1 MPLVVL
7 GCLSYAAGL
16 LAGLGGA
23 AFVAMGAGLLFLLAL
38 GAGARRRDAR
48 LAGAGLVALAGLA
61 AGADARATDRR
72 CRVAIARAPAVE
84 ATVEDDAVPGAAV
97 PARIAFGS
105 CRRRGML
112 LVRAGQAPAGAVVVA
127 RGAVAVGARGAMVRD
142 AVVERDGAR
151 TERIVALRARGIAT
165 VRRLFGRDAG
175 LPVALLLAD
184 TRGIPREVKDD
195 FVASGL
201 VHALSVSGLHVG
213 LVAMAVELL
222 AQAAR
227 LPRRGATLV
236 AMGVV
241 ALYVLLLGAP
251 APALR
256 SALMLAMAS
265 GSRLAQRPTSPWA
278 AVAIGA
284 WGPLLLDPRTVLDL
298 GYQLSVGGVAALGA
312 SAALLP
318 RMRWLSELTGVRGR
332 LARELATST
341 LATALTAP
349 LVAAGI
355 GQLSLAGP
363 VANIAAAP
371 IIAVLQPA
379 LFLAFALA
387 PAPPVAALVADACRP
402 MLAALEAVAAAGAA
416 IPGASVTV
424 SPSATAAL
432 LATAASVALL
442 VACVVQHPA
451 RVLALACALLGG
463 AVWAPVLPIRGAG
476 MELHV
481 LDVGQG
487 DAVLVR
493 TPRGRWVLFDAG
505 GAWRG
510 GDAGAQVVLP
520 YLRRMGGDL
529 LAFVL
534 SHPHTDHVGGAATV
548 LRGMRA
554 TEYWDAGYVAGA
566 GAYRASLVAAR
577 ERGVRWRRVHPGE
590 LLEADGVRVRFL
602 APDSAW
608 AAGLDDPN
616 SASTVA
622 LVEYG
627 TVRFLLTGDAEALEE
642 RWLLERAASP
652 GATGLRADVLKVAHH
667 GSRTSSTGAFL
678 DAVRP
683 RVAVVSVGA
692 GNVYRLP
699 NAEILD
705 ALTARGAQVLRT
717 DGLGVIVVRTDGRR
731 VEVEANDARWTVR
744 PAAVPHSGQPE
755 PAP

>member
-7 GCLSYAAGL
+7 GCLAYAAGL
-16 LAGLGGA
+16 LVGLGGTVSLVA
-23 AFVAMGAGLLFLLAL
+23 AGVVAAAGTLAL
-38 GAGARRRDAR
+38 AVYRRDPRVAGAA
-48 LAGAGLVALAGLA
+48 LVALAGLGA
-61 AGADARATDRR
+61 AWEARAADRR
-72 CRVAIARAPAVE
+72 CRVALARAAAVE
-84 ATVEDDAVPGAAV
+84 AVLEDDAVPGAAV
-97 PARIAFGS
+97 PARLAFGR
-105 CRRRGML
+105 CRSRGAL
-112 LVRAGQAPAGAVVVA
+112 LVRAGRAPAGAVVVA
-127 RGAVAVGARGAMVRD
+127 RGAIAVGPRGALVRD

-151 TERIVALRARGIAT
+151 SERIVRLRARGIAT
-165 VRRLFGRDAG
+165 IRDLFGRDAG

-222 AQAAR
+222 GLAAR
-227 LPRRGATLV
+227 LPRRAATLV

-241 ALYVLLLGAP
+241 ALYVVLLGAP

-284 WGPLLLDPRTVLDL
+284 WGPLLLDARTVLDL

-318 RMRWLSELTGVRGR
+318 RIPALSALPGVRGR

-349 LVAAGI
+349 LVAGGI

-363 VANIAAAP
+363 VANIAASP
-371 IIAVLQPA
+371 IIALLQPA

-387 PAPPVAALVADACRP
+387 PVRPVASLVADGCRP
-402 MLAALEAVAAAGAA
+402 LLAALEGVAAVGAA
-416 IPGASVTV
+416 IPGASIAVAPTAV
-424 SPSATAAL
+424 AAL

-442 VACVVQHPA
+442 VACVVRHPA
-451 RVLALACALLGG
+451 RPLALACALLAAAAWSPIVPSRGG
-463 AVWAPVLPIRGAG
+463 V
-476 MELHV
+476 ELHV

-487 DAVLVR
+487 DALLLR

-510 GDAGAQVVLP
+510 GDAGRQVVLP
-520 YLRRMGGDL
+520 YLRRAGGDL
-529 LAFVL
+529 VAFVL

-548 LRGMRA
+548 LRGTPA
-554 TEYWDAGYVAGA
+554 VEYWDAGYVAGA

-577 ERGVRWRRVHPGE
+577 ERGVRWRRVRPGDA
-590 LLEADGVRVRFL
+590 LDADGVRVRFL

-608 AAGLDDPN
+608 AATLDDPN

-642 RWLLERAASP
+642 RWLLERAAS
-652 GATGLRADVLKVAHH
+652 LRADVLKVAHH
-667 GSRTSSTGAFL
+667 GSRTSSTAAFL

-683 RVAVVSVGA
+683 RVALVSVGA

-705 ALTARGAQVLRT
+705 AIAARGAQVLRT
-717 DGLGVIVVRTDGRR
+717 DELGVIVVRSDGRR
-731 VEVEANDARWTVR
+731 LEVEANDTRWQVPEAAR
-744 PAAVPHSGQPE
+744 
-755 PAP
+755 

>member
-7 GCLSYAAGL
+7 GCIAYAAGL
-16 LAGLGGA
+16 LTGLGGA
-23 AFVAMGAGLLFLLAL
+23 PFVVGATFASLLVAL
-38 GAGARRRDAR
+38 GVAAWRRDGRAAGAA
-48 LAGAGLVALAGLA
+48 LVALAGVGA
-61 AGADARATDRR
+61 AWDARATDRR
-72 CRVAIARAPAVE
+72 CRVAMARAAAVE
-84 ATVEDDAVPGAAV
+84 AVLEDDAEPGAAA
-97 PARIAFGS
+97 PAQLRFGA
-105 CRRRGML
+105 CRSRGML
-112 LVRAGQAPAGAVVVA
+112 LVRGGRAPAGAIVVA
-127 RGAVAVGARGAMVRD
+127 RGAVAVGGRGAVVRD
-142 AVVERDGAR
+142 AIIEPGVLGE
-151 TERIVALRARGIAT
+151 ERIVALRARGIAT

-222 AQAAR
+222 ALAAR
-227 LPRRGATLV
+227 LPRRAAALV
-236 AMGVV
+236 ALGVV

-251 APALR
+251 PPALR
-256 SALMLAMAS
+256 SALMLAMSS

-278 AVAIGA
+278 GVAIGA

-298 GYQLSVGGVAALGA
+298 GYQLSVSGVAALGA

-318 RMRWLSELTGVRGR
+318 RIAWLSELRGIRGR

-341 LATALTAP
+341 LATGLTAP
-349 LVAAGI
+349 LVAGEI

-387 PAPPVAALVADACRP
+387 PLRPVAALVADACRP
-402 MLAALEAVAAAGAA
+402 LLAALEAVAAIGAA
-416 IPGASVTV
+416 IPGASISIAPT
-424 SPSATAAL
+424 AAAAL
-432 LATAASVALL
+432 LASAASVALL
-442 VACVVQHPA
+442 VACVVRHPA
-451 RVLALACALLGG
+451 RPLGLACALLG
-463 AVWAPVLPIRGAG
+463 ACAWMPLVPVRGG
-476 MELHV
+476 VELHM

-487 DAVLVR
+487 DAVLLR

-510 GDAGAQVVLP
+510 GDSGRQVVVP
-520 YLRRMGGDL
+520 YLRRAGGEL

-548 LRGMRA
+548 LRGMGA

-566 GAYRASLVAAR
+566 GAYRGSLQAAR
-577 ERGVRWRRVHPGE
+577 ERGVRWRRVHPGDV
-590 LLEADGVRVRFL
+590 LEADGVRVRFL

-608 AAGLDDPN
+608 AAALDDPN

-642 RWLLERAASP
+642 RWLLERAA
-652 GATGLRADVLKVAHH
+652 GLRADVLKVAHH
-667 GSRTSSTGAFL
+667 GSRTSSTAAFL

-683 RVAVVSVGA
+683 RVALVSVGA

-699 NAEILD
+699 NDDVLD
-705 ALTARGAQVLRT
+705 RLAAHGAQVLRT
-717 DGLGVIVVRTDGRR
+717 DELGVIVVRSDGRG
-731 VEVEANDARWTVR
+731 VEVEANDARWPV
-744 PAAVPHSGQPE
+744 PARDGMP
-755 PAP
+755 